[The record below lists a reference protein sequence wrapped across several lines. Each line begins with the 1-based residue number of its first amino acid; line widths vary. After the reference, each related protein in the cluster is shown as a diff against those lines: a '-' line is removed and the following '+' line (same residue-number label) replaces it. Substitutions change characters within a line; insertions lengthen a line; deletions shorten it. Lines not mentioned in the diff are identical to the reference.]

1 MLKKYTKRKE
11 NLKIITIIS
20 ARKIRDKEVLH
31 RNLEAHQ
38 RDKERK
44 DINHSIRKTI
54 QVMIQNPDIRKEGKK
69 GKKEIIMI
77 KDPIKAI
84 GLKKEKVRI
93 KEIIKT
99 KDPIK
104 AIGLKKVKDRIKETK
119 ILHPATKVID
129 ISAKQIMQRIEII
142 KTPIR
147 APPDS

>member
-1 MLKKYTKRKE
+1 
-11 NLKIITIIS
+11 
-20 ARKIRDKEVLH
+20 
-31 RNLEAHQ
+31 
-38 RDKERK
+38 
-44 DINHSIRKTI
+44 
-54 QVMIQNPDIRKEGKK
+54 MIQNPDIRKEEKK

-84 GLKKEKVRI
+84 GLKKAK
-93 KEIIKT
+93 
-99 KDPIK
+99 
-104 AIGLKKVKDRIKETK
+104 GRIKETR

>member
-31 RNLEAHQ
+31 RNLEAHL

-44 DINHSIRKTI
+44 DINHSIRKMI

-69 GKKEIIMI
+69 EIIMK

-104 AIGLKKVKDRIKETK
+104 AIGLKKVKDRIKETR
-119 ILHPATKVID
+119 IPHPATKVID
-129 ISAKQIMQRIEII
+129 ISSKQIMQRIEII